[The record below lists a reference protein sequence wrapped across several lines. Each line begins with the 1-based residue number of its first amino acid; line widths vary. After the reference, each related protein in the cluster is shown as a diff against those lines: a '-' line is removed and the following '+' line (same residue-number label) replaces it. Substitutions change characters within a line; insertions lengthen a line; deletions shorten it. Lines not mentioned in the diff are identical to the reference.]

1 MQTSTSCIRAGVRG
15 TLHTTTKLMNRVC
28 NITARRVACKHET
41 SDSPCFPL
49 CMFSADS
56 YFNVDSS
63 TAGPGR
69 HHGRPGKWENRGL
82 LGSSLDRVL
91 DNDASLMLT
100 TVWKR
105 GKPAKIMAVRA
116 QENRACG
123 AKKRRAS
130 RATRGLKRRPCGR
143 PHTPVGESSWGPALK
158 NRWRRWQLSMARG
171 VKRFVIRSTARPH
184 MASSSMVGLASWRPY
199 GRGDASRLALLSPSR
214 VK

>member
-1 MQTSTSCIRAGVRG
+1 MANPGQEIKSSEKSLSLTDACSGRDMVA
-15 TLHTTTKLMNRVC
+15 TTVN
-28 NITARRVACKHET
+28 
-41 SDSPCFPL
+41 
-49 CMFSADS
+49 
-56 YFNVDSS
+56 SS

-105 GKPAKIMAVRA
+105 GKPAKMAVRA

-143 PHTPVGESSWGPALK
+143 PHTPVGESSF
-158 NRWRRWQLSMARG
+158 S
-171 VKRFVIRSTARPH
+171 FS
-184 MASSSMVGLASWRPY
+184 
-199 GRGDASRLALLSPSR
+199 
-214 VK
+214 

>member
-1 MQTSTSCIRAGVRG
+1 MTSASLKFCTHP
-15 TLHTTTKLMNRVC
+15 T
-28 NITARRVACKHET
+28 
-41 SDSPCFPL
+41 
-49 CMFSADS
+49 ADS
-56 YFNVDSS
+56 HGSVDSS

-105 GKPAKIMAVRA
+105 GKPAKMAVRA

-143 PHTPVGESSWGPALK
+143 PHTPVGESSFSDSAESSDMSPHARDMRVRCVAK
-158 NRWRRWQLSMARG
+158 NNNHPTPNKHHYTWTT
-171 VKRFVIRSTARPH
+171 FTANP
-184 MASSSMVGLASWRPY
+184 
-199 GRGDASRLALLSPSR
+199 
-214 VK
+214 

>member
-1 MQTSTSCIRAGVRG
+1 MGYTMCLS
-15 TLHTTTKLMNRVC
+15 TTKKYSTDRQ
-28 NITARRVACKHET
+28 TDT
-41 SDSPCFPL
+41 PT
-49 CMFSADS
+49 
-56 YFNVDSS
+56 VDSS

-105 GKPAKIMAVRA
+105 GKPAKMAVRA

-143 PHTPVGESSWGPALK
+143 PHTPVGESSA
-158 NRWRRWQLSMARG
+158 RRGCRVTQPDSCGWSKSVPLCPFHQGCSGACLWPLWASKQRKTRTMYGCTIFRGIPARG
-171 VKRFVIRSTARPH
+171 GGQRQAKGY
-184 MASSSMVGLASWRPY
+184 VGSQKAFICF
-199 GRGDASRLALLSPSR
+199 
-214 VK
+214 

>member
-1 MQTSTSCIRAGVRG
+1 MRESVGKWAGGDRMRVFWARILRHTSTSHDTLWALRAARGIRGAASEASPSFRKFGVKEGVRY
-15 TLHTTTKLMNRVC
+15 REV
-28 NITARRVACKHET
+28 
-41 SDSPCFPL
+41 S
-49 CMFSADS
+49 FSADLDRGRGTWQT
-56 YFNVDSS
+56 VDSS

-91 DNDASLMLT
+91 DNDASIMLT

-105 GKPAKIMAVRA
+105 GKPAKMAVRA

-143 PHTPVGESSWGPALK
+143 PHTPVG
-158 NRWRRWQLSMARG
+158 
-171 VKRFVIRSTARPH
+171 
-184 MASSSMVGLASWRPY
+184 
-199 GRGDASRLALLSPSR
+199 
-214 VK
+214 

>member
-1 MQTSTSCIRAGVRG
+1 M
-15 TLHTTTKLMNRVC
+15 
-28 NITARRVACKHET
+28 RVA
-41 SDSPCFPL
+41 SPTVVLAVSRICPIRYHACGAAASAGSFANSHRCMYNNSLSLDTL
-49 CMFSADS
+49 CLRLTVAPSWSPSGIAQVLG
-56 YFNVDSS
+56 VDSS

-105 GKPAKIMAVRA
+105 GKPAKMAVRA

-143 PHTPVGESSWGPALK
+143 PHTPVGESSRESGLGGDPITSHFCQ
-158 NRWRRWQLSMARG
+158 RWRLCRES
-171 VKRFVIRSTARPH
+171 
-184 MASSSMVGLASWRPY
+184 
-199 GRGDASRLALLSPSR
+199 
-214 VK
+214 